1 MVKIDHFKI
10 ERTMKICKKCGR
22 ELADSW
28 FNKKKSSKDGLQAYC
43 RECQSNLSHEQHTA
57 KKTSDNTANSLRS
70 NEALAK
76 FTPRQLIDELKARGY
91 TGELKYTYTI
101 KL

>member
-1 MVKIDHFKI
+1 
-10 ERTMKICKKCGR
+10 MKVCKKCGR
-22 ELADSW
+22 ELADSC
-28 FNKKKSSKDGLQAYC
+28 FNKSKANKDGLQTYC
-43 RECQSNLSHEQHTA
+43 RECQSNISHEQYAA
-57 KKTSDNTANSLRS
+57 KKRVTTQPIAPKS
-70 NEALAK
+70 NEALAN

>member
-1 MVKIDHFKI
+1 MVYSRIAENAKATYHMNDI
-10 ERTMKICKKCGR
+10 
-22 ELADSW
+22 
-28 FNKKKSSKDGLQAYC
+28 LQ
-43 RECQSNLSHEQHTA
+43 
-57 KKTSDNTANSLRS
+57 KKTSDNTANSLHS

>member
-1 MVKIDHFKI
+1 
-10 ERTMKICKKCGR
+10 MKICKKCGR
-22 ELADSW
+22 ELADSC
-28 FNKKKSSKDGLQAYC
+28 FNKNNANKDGLQSYC
-43 RECQSNLSHEQHTA
+43 RECQSNLSHERYTS
-57 KKTSDNTANSLRS
+57 KKTSDNTANSLHS

>member
-1 MVKIDHFKI
+1 
-10 ERTMKICKKCGR
+10 MKVCKKCGR
-22 ELADSW
+22 ELADSC
-28 FNKKKSSKDGLQAYC
+28 FNKKNDSKDGLQTYC
-43 RECQSNLSHEQHTA
+43 RECQSDLGHERYSA
-57 KKTSDNTANSLRS
+57 KKTSNNTANSPKS
-70 NEALAK
+70 NEALAN